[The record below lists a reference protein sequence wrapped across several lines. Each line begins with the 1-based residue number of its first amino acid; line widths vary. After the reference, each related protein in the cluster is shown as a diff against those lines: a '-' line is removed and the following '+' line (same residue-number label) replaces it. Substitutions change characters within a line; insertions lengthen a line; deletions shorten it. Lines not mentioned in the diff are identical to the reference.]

1 MNFNLTKE
9 LITNISIK
17 LKKNELGVI
26 KKMMAGYHPADIAS
40 IIHKL
45 DSNNRN
51 TLFQLFSSEKSAE
64 ILLELEDEV
73 QNYILKNLSSKEIA
87 EKLIENLESDDATDI
102 ISKLS
107 LTKKKEVLSHIED
120 VDQAKNIK
128 SLLTYD
134 ENSAGSLMAK
144 ELIKVNI
151 NWPVLRCVKE
161 MRKQTKNIDKVY
173 SIYVVDDQNK
183 LLGTLSLKKL
193 LMADENE
200 IIKQIYNS
208 KIFYVSENIN
218 KEKVSIMIEK
228 YDLVVIPVVDNLG
241 RLIGRITIDDVVD
254 VIKEEAIEDYNMASG
269 ISETVKSNDN
279 IATITRARIPW
290 LIIGLFGGII
300 GAEIIGFFDLK
311 KNIELAFFTPLIA
324 AMGGNVGVQSAAI
337 IVQGLAS
344 NSIELESMTKKLFK
358 ELLVALINST
368 ICCLLVVMIT
378 YLLGY
383 SSNIYLTVS
392 LSLMVVIIFASIFG
406 TSIPLI
412 LHKYNIDPALA
423 TGPFITT
430 VNDILGLYI
439 YFLIGNYFLR

>member
-45 DSNNRN
+45 DSSNRN

-87 EKLIENLESDDATDI
+87 EKLIENLESDDATNI

-151 NWPVLRCVKE
+151 NWTVLRCVRE

-173 SIYVVDDQNK
+173 SIYVVDNQNK

-208 KIFYVSENIN
+208 KIFYVLENIN

-228 YDLVVIPVVDNLG
+228 FDLVVIPVVDNLG

-337 IVQGLAS
+337 IVQGLAN
-344 NSIELESMTKKLFK
+344 NSIELESITKKLFK
-358 ELLVALINST
+358 ELLVALVNST

>member
-1 MNFNLTKE
+1 
-9 LITNISIK
+9 
-17 LKKNELGVI
+17 
-26 KKMMAGYHPADIAS
+26 
-40 IIHKL
+40 
-45 DSNNRN
+45 
-51 TLFQLFSSEKSAE
+51 
-64 ILLELEDEV
+64 
-73 QNYILKNLSSKEIA
+73 
-87 EKLIENLESDDATDI
+87 
-102 ISKLS
+102 
-107 LTKKKEVLSHIED
+107 
-120 VDQAKNIK
+120 
-128 SLLTYD
+128 
-134 ENSAGSLMAK
+134 MAK

-151 NWPVLRCVKE
+151 NWTVLRCVKE

-344 NSIELESMTKKLFK
+344 NSIELESITKKLFK

-368 ICCLLVVMIT
+368 ICCVLVVMIT

>member
-45 DSNNRN
+45 DSSNRN

-87 EKLIENLESDDATDI
+87 EKLIENLESDDATNI

-107 LTKKKEVLSHIED
+107 LTKKKEVFSYIED

-151 NWPVLRCVKE
+151 NWTVLRCVRE

-208 KIFYVSENIN
+208 KIFYVLENIN

-311 KNIELAFFTPLIA
+311 KNIELTFFTPLIA

-337 IVQGLAS
+337 IVQGLAN
-344 NSIELESMTKKLFK
+344 NSIELESITKKLFK
-358 ELLVALINST
+358 ELLVALVNST

-383 SSNIYLTVS
+383 PSNIYLTVS